1 MSQQCAYKGKISL
14 EFRYKETANSPVQV
28 KKIESQRISYLMIEH
43 MYENIHILPVVYIC
57 LNVSSDMY
65 SEIVGTTETS
75 KFHVVVKKKNA
86 LSNTSIYRKVLDDEF
101 TYVTSS
107 NSANYADTLNRGSA
121 DSYKNIMIGL
131 V

>member
-107 NSANYADTLNRGSA
+107 NSANFCFLSF
-121 DSYKNIMIGL
+121 SIFVFKI
-131 V
+131 

>member
-57 LNVSSDMY
+57 LNISSDMY
-65 SEIVGTTETS
+65 SKIV
-75 KFHVVVKKKNA
+75 F
-86 LSNTSIYRKVLDDEF
+86 
-101 TYVTSS
+101 
-107 NSANYADTLNRGSA
+107 
-121 DSYKNIMIGL
+121 
-131 V
+131 